1 MGREPSSALSM
12 GEEPSRLS
20 SLSER
25 STLPRVPQTAREARQ
40 THSELGPP
48 NGDHHATPL
57 FHHHHHHH
65 QHHRQ
70 PPTVDVC
77 AGYPSRYQPG
87 AVGSQTMVAPMMMP
101 SMDENLEEAALP
113 LGDNDVADMRP
124 LTAHEV
130 WNATH
135 HAQTPPHT
143 HAPQPGRRQPSPSCG
158 RTALQLFRATVAL
171 RSQLGVCDQ
180 LEAQLKD
187 VKHSPRVRGKGNGE
201 GSGASVELMTRL
213 HQEYS
218 VLRRLKVPN
227 TH

>member
-124 LTAHEV
+124 LTAHES
-130 WNATH
+130 AAAAH
-135 HAQTPPHT
+135 
-143 HAPQPGRRQPSPSCG
+143 G